1 MAKLFLFLIL
11 KYISLGVSFET
22 SSDALIDQIP
32 NALSVFAE
40 GVERYL
46 NNPANANSSMSPRLS
61 CMDDVSSN
69 TEARWTEGEN
79 FYK

>member
-1 MAKLFLFLIL
+1 MCLEFLTFIRF
-11 KYISLGVSFET
+11 ISLGVSFET
-22 SSDALIDQIP
+22 SSSALIAQIP

-40 GVERYL
+40 GVEGFL
-46 NNPANANSSMSPRLS
+46 SSARNVNTSLSPRLS

-69 TEARWTEGEN
+69 MEARWDQGET